1 MHKTKEIQEDKNVGI
16 IFSEPD
22 FSKRTILSSHTAVKK
37 EKNNSVEFQRQIM
50 SHQIFSYNRVRGIV
64 KSRIVGDGIQSV
76 L

>member
-1 MHKTKEIQEDKNVGI
+1 MEKTKEIQEDKNVGT

-22 FSKRTILSSHTAVKK
+22 FSTRTILSSHIVVKK
-37 EKNNSVEFQRQIM
+37 ETNNSVEFQRQIM

-64 KSRIVGDGIQSV
+64 KSRGVGDGIQSV